1 MLEGSTQHASFK
13 YRQVVDLIA
22 ENIDSGTLRPGDR
35 LPSLR
40 KMSDT
45 VGVSVPTV
53 RQAYVE
59 LERQRRV
66 EARPKSGFYVRHV
79 NRNDLVDKTANAQGD
94 PVSCACRSLMERIY
108 DGINKPELVPLG
120 IANPS
125 MARPAAKG
133 LHRAMKRV
141 MSRAEERS
149 LSYASTLGEPLLRRQ
164 IAYHYL
170 DTLGVNVDPDE
181 ICITNGGQEALLL
194 ALKSV
199 ASAGDVIAVETPT
212 YHGLLE
218 LIDSLGMLAIEVE
231 TCPEEGVTISAVE
244 RTLTEHSVKA
254 CIFST
259 TLGNPFGVTMP
270 DEDRQQLVHLLE
282 RHDVLLIEDDVYGDL
297 RFDGRRP
304 MPAQF
309 LPGAARILTCGSFS
323 KSVAP
328 GYRIGWIVGGDRVD
342 DIARLKRAFSCSSGL
357 LQQLTLAEFMASGD
371 YARHLK
377 TLRPE
382 LKCNADRMSAL
393 VARHFPPETRTT
405 QPEGGA
411 VLWLELP
418 GNVDAELLFDRAID
432 AGISILPGHVASP
445 RSVYTNFVRL
455 SFGHPWCSATEDAIK
470 WLGNEV
476 HRMASGRP
484 AVAAAG
490 LDTSRKA
497 SMSAT
502 RADAPS

>member
-1 MLEGSTQHASFK
+1 MLQRDSDNSSFK
-13 YRQVVDLIA
+13 YRQVIDLIA
-22 ENIDSGTLRPGDR
+22 ENIESGTLRPGDR

-40 KMSDT
+40 KMSDR

-66 EARPKSGFYVRHV
+66 EARPKSGFYVRHR
-79 NRNDLVDKTANAQGD
+79 NRNDLVDKTANAGGP
-94 PVSCACRSLMERIY
+94 PVRCSCRSLMERVY
-108 DGINKPELVPLG
+108 DGINQPELVPLG

-141 MSRAEERS
+141 MARAEERS
-149 LSYASTLGEPLLRRQ
+149 LGYASTLGEPLLRRQ

-170 DTLGVNVDPDE
+170 DTLGVHVEPDD

-194 ALKSV
+194 ALKTV

-231 TCPEEGVTISAVE
+231 TCPEEGVTISALE
-244 RTLTEHSVKA
+244 KTLEQHPVKA
-254 CIFST
+254 CMFST
-259 TLGNPFGVTMP
+259 TLGNPFGITMP
-270 DEDRQQLVHLLE
+270 EADRQKLVALIE
-282 RHDVLLIEDDVYGDL
+282 KYDVALIEDDVYGDL
-297 RFDGRRP
+297 RFDGYRP

-309 LPGAARILTCGSFS
+309 LASGARIMTCGSFS

-328 GYRIGWIVGGDRVD
+328 GYRIGWVVGGDDIDR
-342 DIARLKRAFSCSSGL
+342 IARLKRAFSCSSGL
-357 LQQLTLAEFMASGD
+357 LQQLTLAEFIATGD
-371 YARHLK
+371 FARHLK
-377 TLRPE
+377 VLRPE

-393 VARHFPPETRTT
+393 VAEHFPRETRSS
-405 QPEGGA
+405 QPDGGS

-418 GNVDAELLFDRAID
+418 GSVDAEVLFDRAID

-445 RSVYTNFVRL
+445 RSVYRNFVRL
-455 SFGHPWCSATEDAIK
+455 SFGHPWCEATENAVK
-470 WLGNEV
+470 WLGAEV
-476 HRMASGRP
+476 HGMASRRR
-484 AVAAAG
+484 
-490 LDTSRKA
+490 SH
-497 SMSAT
+497 
-502 RADAPS
+502 